1 METATI
7 SPAVPADIPSINRL
21 VNSAY
26 RGESATKGWTHEA
39 HLIEGSLRTDEPT
52 LMELITKP
60 GSVILKYMD
69 SDKILGSVHL
79 ENKGEKLY
87 LGMLTVSP
95 ESQAGGIGRK
105 LLRAAEEHAR
115 KEGLGAITMTVISVR
130 KELIGWYERNGYQ
143 PTGEHQPFPNDPRF
157 GTPRQKIEF
166 IVLEKQI
173 K

>member
-1 METATI
+1 MEKAIIT
-7 SPAVPADIPSINRL
+7 PAVPADISSLNKL

-39 HLIEGSLRTDEPT
+39 HLIEGNVRTDEST
-52 LMELITKP
+52 LLELITKP

-69 SDKILGSVHL
+69 SGEILGSVHL
-79 ENKGEKLY
+79 ENKGDKLY

-95 ESQAGGIGRK
+95 EAQAGGIGRK

-115 KEGLGAITMTVISVR
+115 KEGLDAITMTVISVR
-130 KELIGWYERNGYQ
+130 KELIDWYERNGYHS
-143 PTGEHQPFPNDPRF
+143 TGEHQPFPDDPRF
-157 GTPRQKIEF
+157 GTPRQNIEF
-166 IVLEKQI
+166 IVLEKQL